1 MKKLELIDGNMVEY
15 EIYPLIDSYDPRL
28 RQETIPVN
36 FNPLGGVLDEED
48 KANLAYKVL
57 SLMKSVEHHQGLGLS
72 ANQVGLSERI
82 CVINHIE
89 DKKIYA
95 LINPAIIEK
104 SEKISKYKE
113 GCLSF
118 PGLFLE
124 IGRPESCVVE
134 FMTLEG
140 EPKRMEFKGIWATC
154 VQHEVDHLRGIC
166 YTDLVSPIK
175 LDMAKRKVK
184 ANLRKIRQ
192 ATTGK

>member
-1 MKKLELIDGNMVEY
+1 MKKLELVDGNIVEY
-15 EIYPLIDSYDPRL
+15 EIYSLIDSYDPFL

-36 FNPLGGVLDEED
+36 STMDDED
-48 KANLAYKVL
+48 RTKLAYKAL
-57 SLMKSVEHHQGLGLS
+57 SLMKSVEHYHGLGLS
-72 ANQVGLSERI
+72 ANQCGLSERM

-89 DKKIYA
+89 DKKIYV
-95 LINPAIIEK
+95 LINPMIVET
-104 SEKISKYKE
+104 SNVISRYKE

-134 FMTLEG
+134 FMTLTG
-140 EPKRMEFKGIWATC
+140 ETQRMEFKGIWATC
-154 VQHEVDHLRGIC
+154 VQHEIDHLNGVC

-175 LDMAKRKVK
+175 LDIAKRKIK